1 MNEAFPLVALGIL
14 IVRPGMLIAATPIF
28 GGTFVPTPVR
38 LALTLILGVLLLP
51 MVDAPRVTS
60 GTGLALIV
68 ASEAAV
74 GLALALS
81 IRVLVAGAEFAGHI
95 AGFQIGLSY
104 AALVDPQTGARNN
117 ILAMLYGTL
126 ATLAFFGVNGHHA
139 LLRVLA
145 RSYEALP
152 PGAWQLDAGMA
163 AAVTRLLGLVFMIG
177 VQLAM
182 PIIVVLL
189 LVEVALGLASRAAPA
204 LNIMAL
210 GFPVRVGVGLLALA
224 AGIQVVPGAVA
235 RYAPAAIE
243 AATRLVWA
251 HR

>member
-1 MNEAFPLVALGIL
+1 MNESFPLVALGIL

-28 GGTFVPTPVR
+28 GGTFVPAPVR

-51 MVDAPRVTS
+51 MVDAPPVTS
-60 GTGLALIV
+60 GFGLALIV
-68 ASEAAV
+68 AAEAAI

-81 IRVLVAGAEFAGHI
+81 IRALVAGAEFAGHV

-117 ILAMLYGTL
+117 ILAMMYGSL
-126 ATLAFFGVNGHHA
+126 ATIAFFGVNGHHA

-145 RSYEALP
+145 RSYEVLP
-152 PGAWQLDAGMA
+152 PGGWRIHEGMA

-177 VQLAM
+177 AQLAM
-182 PIIVVLL
+182 PIVTVLL

-204 LNIMAL
+204 LNVMAL

-243 AATRLVWA
+243 AALRLVWA
-251 HR
+251 PR

>member
-1 MNEAFPLVALGIL
+1 MNDAFPLVALGIL

-51 MVDAPRVTS
+51 LVDAPAITS
-60 GTGLALIV
+60 GSRLALIV
-68 ASEAAV
+68 ATEAAI

-81 IRVLVAGAEFAGHI
+81 IRALIAGAEFAGHV

-117 ILAMLYGTL
+117 ILAMLYGSL
-126 ATLAFFGVNGHHA
+126 ATIAFFGVNGHHA

-145 RSYEALP
+145 RSYETLP
-152 PGAWQLDAGMA
+152 PGGWSVHAGMA
-163 AAVTRLLGLVFMIG
+163 GAVTRLLGLVFLIG
-177 VQLAM
+177 AQLAM
-182 PIIVVLL
+182 PIIIVLL

-224 AGIQVVPGAVA
+224 VGLQVVPGAVA

-251 HR
+251 PR